1 MFRYKTKYAGWMSGI
16 LALVFLF
23 LLSACE
29 AIQVTEVPLASE
41 GEPYISSV
49 AEETYINILGVDFD
63 PPLDY
68 LDDVHAQGVTLLVA
82 LENRGNSPARDV
94 RVVARLRLEERPER
108 VIERTGVVAEIA
120 PGEVTV
126 YRFPRVRSLP
136 LRRMY
141 RLEIQV
147 LTADGRR
154 VLNQRTYTLRV
165 TR

>member
-1 MFRYKTKYAGWMSGI
+1 MFRYKTKYVGWMSGI
-16 LALVFLF
+16 LALVF

-29 AIQVTEVPLASE
+29 AIQVTEVPLSSE
-41 GEPYISSV
+41 GEQYIGSV
-49 AEETYINILGVDFD
+49 EGETYINILGVDFD

-68 LDDVHAQGVTLLVA
+68 IDDVRAQGVTLLVA
-82 LENRGNSPARDV
+82 LENRGNSPVRDV
-94 RVVARLRLEERPER
+94 RVVARLHLEGRPER
-108 VIERTGVVAEIA
+108 VIERTGVVAELV

-141 RLEIQV
+141 RLEVQV